1 MKKILLLLLLLLN
14 VHGLLFDGQWLTGTQ
29 AVAQERKR
37 VVQNKPYIDLR
48 PFHYG
53 FSFGLHQQ
61 SIIMPNSGYV
71 DPETGQQWWVS
82 NDNFSPGFTVGLL
95 GEWRINQYLGL
106 RLQPTMH
113 FASKHITFRE
123 QTTGLTD
130 HQDMKSTYIV
140 LPLNLK
146 IAAPRHNNYRPYVI
160 TGVNAMYNL
169 TTKDQANIA
178 TKPLSFNVEVGFGC
192 DYYLPFFKFCPEIK
206 FCFGLTDVLKTDRSN
221 LNDKSKEVFTHAVKK
236 AHTAMVV
243 LTFHF
248 E

>member
-1 MKKILLLLLLLLN
+1 MKKTSLLLFLLIGAHSLLP
-14 VHGLLFDGQWLTGTQ
+14 TR
-29 AVAQERKR
+29 AAAQERRR

-61 SIIMPNSGYV
+61 SIIMPNTGYV
-71 DPETGQQWWVS
+71 DPETDQQWWVS

-106 RLQPTMH
+106 RLQPTLH

-146 IAAPRHNNYRPYVI
+146 VAAPRHNNYRPYVI
-160 TGVNAMYNL
+160 TGVNAMYDL

-178 TKPLSFNVEVGFGC
+178 TKPLSLNAEIGFGC
-192 DYYLPFFKFCPEIK
+192 DYYLPFFKLCPELK
-206 FCFGLTDVLKTDRSN
+206 FCFGLTNVLKTDRSN
-221 LNDKSKEVFTHAVKK
+221 LNDKSKEVFTHAVKN
-236 AHTAMVV
+236 ARTAMVV